1 MPNFFLLRR
10 AASSCCL
17 RGGYGLAV
25 LLWSLSGLAVAVP
38 DFASVRARWQE
49 SEGWLLARDG
59 RPLQQLR
66 LNRQARRLPWVT
78 LTEVSPALRQLLLAS
93 EDQRF
98 FAHQGVDWQ
107 ALGAASWQN
116 LYGLFGSPG
125 KAERSAS
132 LRGASTLTMQLAGLL
147 AEGGARQGRRSIMEK
162 IGQMHDAY
170 AIERLWQKN
179 EILEAYLNLVS
190 FRGELQGVTAMSEAL
205 FGKQPLGL
213 DEREA
218 ALAVALLRAP
228 GASAATVS
236 RRACALLTRLDRAA
250 ACNGLP
256 ELGSRVL
263 RPPYR
268 VRSNGLAPHLAHR
281 LLRQGGERLRSS
293 LDADL
298 QAFANRSLQQQLL
311 ALSRRNVADGAV
323 LVLDNATGE
332 VLAWVGSSGWL
343 SEAAQVDGV
352 TALRQAGSTLK
363 PFLYGLAIESH
374 ALDPASVLEDSP
386 VRIASPL
393 GLYVPQ
399 NYDRHFKGLVS
410 LRLALGSSL
419 NVPAVRTLL
428 RVGPDRFHDRLRQ
441 LGFSSLT
448 ENGDYYG
455 YSLALGSADVSL
467 QMLTNAYRVLAN
479 GGRLSPLRFQVSSD
493 GPVFQ
498 RVMPEAVSAL
508 LADMLADRSA
518 RVLTFGLD
526 SLLSTRY
533 WSAAKTGT
541 SKDMRDNWCIG
552 FSPRYTVGVWVGNAD
567 GAPMHDVS
575 GVSGAAPVWR
585 EVMDWLH
592 LRGQAVLP
600 PPALPAGVSVR
611 DIRYEPAIEPPR
623 RELFLSGHER
633 EVIRLTEAASQSF
646 HTANTAD
653 MPSNRRGQAAQQT
666 ANRADAL
673 TRIAYPG
680 QGTVLA
686 LDFDIPPAR
695 QRVFFSVTG
704 TGSYRGKKG
713 EGEKENGLPGVPADT
728 AFIWQLN
735 GHRLEAASVRAGW
748 LPLPGRHVLQLLD
761 ASGKEL
767 DRVRFEVRSV
777 PVPAS
782 ARR

>member
-1 MPNFFLLRR
+1 MLHRLVILLLCTILTLP
-10 AASSCCL
+10 AMAT
-17 RGGYGLAV
+17 
-25 LLWSLSGLAVAVP
+25 VP
-38 DFASVRARWQE
+38 DFATVRTQWQA

-59 RPLQQLR
+59 RPLQQMR

-78 LTEVSPALRQLLLAS
+78 LSEVSPALRQLLLAS

-98 FAHQGVDWQ
+98 FAHEGVDWQ

-116 LYGLFGSPG
+116 LYGLFAGSG
-125 KAERSAS
+125 KADKSGS

-147 AEGGARQGRRSIMEK
+147 ADGGTRPGRRSIMEK
-162 IGQMHDAY
+162 IGQMSDAY
-170 AIERLWQKN
+170 TIEQRWQKT

-205 FGKQPLGL
+205 FGKQPQGL

-218 ALAVALLRAP
+218 AIAVALLRAP
-228 GASAATVS
+228 GAGAVRVS
-236 RRACALLTRLDRAA
+236 RRACALLTRLARAD
-250 ACNGLP
+250 ACSGLP
-256 ELGSRVL
+256 ELTSRVL

-268 VRSNGLAPHLAHR
+268 IRSSGLAPHLARR
-281 LLRQGGERLRSS
+281 LLRQAGERVQSS

-311 ALSRRNVADGAV
+311 SLSRRNVADGAV

-363 PFLYGLAIESH
+363 PFLYGLAIENRI
-374 ALDPASVLEDSP
+374 LDAASVLEDSP

-399 NYDRHFKGLVS
+399 NYDHRFKGLVS

-428 RVGPDRFHDRLRQ
+428 RVGPDRFHSRLRE

-479 GGRLSPLRFQVSSD
+479 GGRLSPLRFQVTPD
-493 GPVFQ
+493 APVFQ
-498 RVMPEAVSAL
+498 RIMPEAVSAI
-508 LADMLADRSA
+508 LADLLADRSA

-526 SLLSTRY
+526 SILSTRY
-533 WSAAKTGT
+533 WSATKTGT

-585 EVMDWLH
+585 EIMDWLH
-592 LRGQAVLP
+592 LRGQPILP
-600 PPALPAGVSVR
+600 PPALPTSVSVR
-611 DIRYEPAIEPPR
+611 EIHYEPAIEPPR
-623 RELFLSGHER
+623 HELFLAGHER
-633 EVIRLTEAASQSF
+633 ERIRLTDAASQSWRTDTPESAPDKGK
-646 HTANTAD
+646 HRPQSPPDRLN
-653 MPSNRRGQAAQQT
+653 
-666 ANRADAL
+666 AL
-673 TRIAYPG
+673 ARIAYPG
-680 QGTVLA
+680 HGTVLA

-695 QRVFFSVTG
+695 QRVFFSTTG
-704 TGSYRGKKG
+704 ATGRQKG
-713 EGEKENGLPGVPADT
+713 QPSGIAANPA
-728 AFIWQLN
+728 FVWQLN
-735 GHRLEAASVRAGW
+735 GQRLDATSVRAGW
-748 LPLPGRHVLQLLD
+748 LPQPGRHVLQLLD
-761 ASGKEL
+761 TSGKEL
-767 DRVRFEVRSV
+767 DRVHFEVRSV
-777 PVPAS
+777 PVPTGI
-782 ARR
+782 R